1 LLHRAMFPR
10 LSGRAMQ
17 WGATGF
23 LLFANYRLPCLKSV

>member
-1 LLHRAMFPR
+1 LLRRGIFPR

-23 LLFANYRLPCLKSV
+23 LLFANYRLPFHKSV